1 MMAQDKAD
9 GRRLVVTGAAGV
21 LGRAVA
27 ALARERGWQVAGID
41 FAAASDATVIGSV
54 DLADPAAAAD
64 ALGKA
69 AARLGGGIDAL
80 ACVAGGFA
88 WQPLGPDSAATLG
101 RMWRLNL
108 LTAANACAAALPYLA
123 APSGA
128 IVLVG
133 AASALRAG
141 AGVAAYTGAKAA
153 VHRLA
158 EALAEEQKPRGVRVN
173 AVLPSIIDTPANRA
187 DMPEADFARWVRP
200 EEVAEAMLFLAS
212 PAASG
217 ITGALLPV
225 TGRV

>member
-1 MMAQDKAD
+1 MAQAD
-9 GRRLVVTGAAGV
+9 GEGRRLVVTGAAGV
-21 LGRAVA
+21 LGQAVG
-27 ALARERGWQVAGID
+27 ALARQRGWQVVGID
-41 FAAASDATVIGSV
+41 FAAASANTVIGGV
-54 DLADPAAAAD
+54 DLAEPQAAAAVLD
-64 ALGKA
+64 RA

-88 WQPLGPDSAATLG
+88 WEPLGSDSAATFE

-108 LTAANACAAALPYLA
+108 LTAINACAAALPHLS
-123 APSGA
+123 APGGA

-133 AASALRAG
+133 AASALKAG
-141 AGVAAYTGAKAA
+141 AGVAAYAGAKAA
-153 VHRLA
+153 VHRLV
-158 EALAEEQKPRGVRVN
+158 EALAEEQKPRGIRVN

-187 DMPEADFARWVRP
+187 DMPDADFARWVRP
-200 EEVAEAMLFLAS
+200 DEVAQAMLFLAS